1 MATIYGV
8 GEPNQICES
17 GVEYIDLNSGKRY
30 NQTEFPKGSS
40 WLLMGVSL
48 ESSGNTNTGR
58 VFESKMCYL
67 EREMFESEISDIL
80 VRKTL
85 WTLPPV
91 DGFFY
96 VIKNIKT
103 FFTGTDMVFTNNTV
117 AIEASN
123 GILSNQFTQF
133 GDAAISVKQFD
144 TKIFILNSSSKIMFD
159 SSAGVTISIIGENA
173 APSKGDGTSK
183 ASFALTYYL
192 IEK

>member
-1 MATIYGV
+1 MAIIYGV

-30 NQTEFPKGSS
+30 NQTEFPKGNY
-40 WLLMGVSL
+40 WLLMGVST
-48 ESSGNTNTGR
+48 ESSGNSGR
-58 VFESKMCYL
+58 VFESKICYL

-85 WTLPPV
+85 WTLPAV

-96 VIKNIKT
+96 VIKNIKV
-103 FFTGTDMVFTNNTV
+103 FFTGTDMVSTGDQV
-117 AIEASN
+117 IIELSN
-123 GILSNQFTQF
+123 GVLNSDFVQLGNS
-133 GDAAISVKQFD
+133 AISTNQFD
-144 TKIFILNSSSKIMFD
+144 TKIFNLISVSKIMFD
-159 SSAGVTISIIGENA
+159 SSAGLTISIIGENS
-173 APSKGDGTSK
+173 APSGGDVTSK